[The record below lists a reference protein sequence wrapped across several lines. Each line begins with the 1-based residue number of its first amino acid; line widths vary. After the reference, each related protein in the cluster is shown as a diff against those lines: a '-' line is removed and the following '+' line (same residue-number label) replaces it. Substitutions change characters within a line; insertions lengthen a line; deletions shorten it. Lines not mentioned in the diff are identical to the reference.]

1 MVVARSDCALV
12 ETTEKERSRKQAKA
26 PASFVPVHPNR
37 LIARVLIC
45 EMLRKRANQER
56 EEERK
61 KEARL
66 TPAVYSAFH

>member
-1 MVVARSDCALV
+1 MVARSDCALV

-61 KEARL
+61 KEARP